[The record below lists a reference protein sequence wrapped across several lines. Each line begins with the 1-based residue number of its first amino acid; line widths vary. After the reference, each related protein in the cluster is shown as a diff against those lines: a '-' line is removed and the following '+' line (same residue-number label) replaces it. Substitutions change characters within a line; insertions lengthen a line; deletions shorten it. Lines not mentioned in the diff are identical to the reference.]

1 MKKKVYIRP
10 TMKTMVTDLSQVIC
24 ASNEV
29 NIIIDNNDDEE
40 NPIFETPS
48 AKSFWDDDCSS
59 EYEEQGICQ
68 HYEPL
73 SF

>member
-1 MKKKVYIRP
+1 MKKKAYIRP
-10 TMKTMVTDLSQVIC
+10 KMKIMVTDLSEVIC
-24 ASNEV
+24 GSNEV
-29 NIIIDNNDDEE
+29 NIIIDNNDEDE
-40 NPIFETPS
+40 NPTFEIPA